1 MECMGYLHSV
11 GTELC
16 GVVAALEVGAA
27 LCGMGVALG
36 MRGLCC
42 T

>member
-11 GTELC
+11 GTERC
-16 GVVAALEVGAA
+16 GVVAALEVGAV
-27 LCGMGVALG
+27 LHGKGV
-36 MRGLCC
+36 C